1 MMARYLRVEASKMN
15 ANHML
20 SQDNV
25 SVLSATLYRVRH
37 SNFVPNTHL
46 FKYSTCKVYSDLE
59 TRVTGHSR
67 SSATT
72 WIDWPPMISY

>member
-15 ANHML
+15 ANHMV

-37 SNFVPNTHL
+37 VH
-46 FKYSTCKVYSDLE
+46 Y
-59 TRVTGHSR
+59 
-67 SSATT
+67 
-72 WIDWPPMISY
+72 